1 MYRRWATILGLCLPI
16 LLSFS
21 LGGLGTYDIH
31 LTYLYTGQNLALN
44 QVNSIC
50 TSSLTASLHFPCL
63 VGPCLHLLQQI
74 DHPGTQLVHQQLQAR
89 PDCFC

>member
-31 LTYLYTGQNLALN
+31 LTYLL
-44 QVNSIC
+44 NSIC